1 MLIYIANS
9 LQFWEKKYNQYGF
22 SFIKNAWLN
31 SSHTIGKKLEVE
43 FEGKMLE
50 GSFFGINDNGSLNI
64 LVGKRVVE
72 INVGD
77 VFIL

>member
-1 MLIYIANS
+1 M
-9 LQFWEKKYNQYGF
+9 
-22 SFIKNAWLN
+22 N